1 MFELSDDAEAAL
13 AYLVRHLPDCPSF
26 EDDVLVQGTLEL
38 RTNGMAEAT
47 TDANQSA
54 IFICSL
60 LAPGR
65 AVFSEHQ
72 RMRRGF
78 VSLSDSAEEL
88 MLWTYADYA
97 RQKRAG
103 GEVNLEEVANR
114 VEDYRELGRSGLL
127 DITWA
132 DDRPYFIGGITEKG
146 ISYARGDGYRKDAMQ
161 TTINNSPVFNIN
173 ANGGN
178 AASTASSSADASA
191 DVSLTASFDGLID
204 AIRKSDL
211 DFEKQAVVERA
222 VRDIDT
228 AGKKKDV
235 KGLLESLEKAS
246 SIAKNVASIGGPL
259 VTFLGK
265 VAGTF

>member
-1 MFELSDDAEAAL
+1 MFELSDAAEAAL
-13 AYLVRHLPDCPSF
+13 AYLVMHQPDCPCV
-26 EDDVLVQGTLEL
+26 DDKILVQGILEL
-38 RTNGMAEAT
+38 RENGMAKAE
-47 TDANQSA
+47 TDLSGDAV
-54 IFICSL
+54 FLCSL

-72 RMRRGF
+72 RIRREF

-103 GEVNLEEVANR
+103 GKFSLEEVADR

-132 DDRPYFIGGITEKG
+132 DGRPYFIGGITEKG
-146 ISYARGDGYRKDAMQ
+146 VSYARGDGYRKDAMQ
-161 TTINNSPVFNIN
+161 TTITNNPVFNIN
-173 ANGGN
+173 TNGGN

-191 DVSLTASFDGLID
+191 DVSLTASLDGLIN
-204 AIRKSDL
+204 AIHKSDL
-211 DFEKQAVVERA
+211 GFEKQAVVERA
-222 VRDIDT
+222 VRDIDA

-235 KGLLESLEKAS
+235 KGLLESIEKAS

-265 VAGTF
+265 VTGTF